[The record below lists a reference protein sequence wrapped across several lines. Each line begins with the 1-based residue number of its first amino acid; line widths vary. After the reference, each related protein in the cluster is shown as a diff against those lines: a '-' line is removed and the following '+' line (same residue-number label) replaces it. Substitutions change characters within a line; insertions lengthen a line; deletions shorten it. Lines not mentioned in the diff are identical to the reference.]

1 MKRKGMANKESPKE
15 SRTLISLTITSMYN
29 LTIKTTPNN
38 IARAKKNT
46 NDNLC
51 QNEFVCC
58 A

>member
-1 MKRKGMANKESPKE
+1 MVNKESPKE

-51 QNEFVCC
+51 QNEFVRC